1 MRSYRIVEESG
12 KYQLHLYEAGI
23 EEPRSVVFES
33 RDHAYEAAMHYITE
47 YDGYLPFDD
56 E

>member
-1 MRSYRIVEESG
+1 
-12 KYQLHLYEAGI
+12 LYEAGI
-23 EEPRSVVFES
+23 EESVTPIFES
-33 RDHAYEAAMHYITE
+33 RERAYEAAMHYVTE